1 MIDALEVCLLQ
12 LSEEAMMAAMA
23 LLNLL
28 MALTQHWLH
37 MCVLQSWPNNCEVH
51 HMYMYCPCMPAL
63 SIQLPA
69 GPHRL
74 LDFLSTAI
82 H

>member
-28 MALTQHWLH
+28 MALT
-37 MCVLQSWPNNCEVH
+37 
-51 HMYMYCPCMPAL
+51 
-63 SIQLPA
+63 
-69 GPHRL
+69 
-74 LDFLSTAI
+74 
-82 H
+82 